1 MSRRISSTARA
12 CAPVSENG
20 SAPKNGV
27 ISTAAQVLP
36 FTVVRRA
43 RSSRSPSV
51 RKYSSSNASRRRA
64 AVRADYVG
72 YQVPDEFV
80 VGYGL
85 DYDEKYRNL
94 PYVGILKPE
103 VYEK

>member
-1 MSRRISSTARA
+1 MEPVTLMSTPRAPFIGRSAVMSRRISSTARA

-64 AVRADYVG
+64 AASAASSVG
-72 YQVPDEFV
+72 KWIFS
-80 VGYGL
+80 
-85 DYDEKYRNL
+85 
-94 PYVGILKPE
+94 
-103 VYEK
+103 